1 MAQLEFSITG
11 IFEKTF
17 GIGRGKPFD
26 SSKADQPGVREELPF
41 EDLPVSADDEG
52 TEFVNMRNSLSA
64 NNPATG
70 VPFFMPIQLGGVLLP
85 NEPSIIIVAKK
96 NILETALVGSTRRGT
111 VKELIAVEDYD
122 ITIRGIAINYQSK
135 LVYPEDQVKSLH
147 DLFLRNEALEIQ
159 SALTNLF
166 GVYRLVIKEA
176 TFPEMTGIQ
185 HAQAYEFKCVSDE
198 DFILEID

>member
-1 MAQLEFSITG
+1 MAKVNFSITG
-11 IFEKTF
+11 IFQNTF

-26 SSKADQPGVREELPF
+26 SSKADTPGIREEQPF
-41 EDLPVSADDEG
+41 EDLPASSDDEG

-64 NNPATG
+64 NNPITG
-70 VPFFMPIQLGGVLLP
+70 APFFMPIRLGGVLLP
-85 NEPSIIIVAKK
+85 NEPSIIIIAKK

-111 VKELIAVEDYD
+111 VKELIAVEDYE
-122 ITIRGIAINYQSK
+122 ITIRGIAINYESK
-135 LVYPEDQVKSLH
+135 LVYPEDQVKALH

-166 GVYRLVIKEA
+166 GIYRLVIKQA

-185 HAQAYEFKCVSDE
+185 HAQAYEFGCVSDE
-198 DFILEID
+198 DFILELD